1 MCRDACAGKSF
12 IANSSTMKW
21 RKQFFFLCALVSVFA
36 LNAWSQDAPDSQ
48 AVRPSGVSG
57 PVRKAKAVTAKD
69 TEDADVE
76 STAAHKTKT
85 SKSTHAAS
93 HRKRAKEKETEESIP
108 APTEYTPE
116 GIPKTSAA
124 SAIVVDANSGKILY
138 EKNADQTRVPA
149 STQKLLTALVVA
161 ESGFL
166 ERTVTVQ
173 VVDTLA
179 EPVKLNIKAGDTYQ
193 RIDLLRALLVKS
205 PNDVARCLARDN
217 AGSIEAFAEIMNRRA
232 QQLGAVHSH
241 LAESGFLERTV
252 TVQVVDTLAEPVK
265 LNIKAGDTYQRID
278 LLRALLVKSPNDV
291 ARCLARDNAGSIE
304 AFAQIMNRRAQELG
318 AVHSHF
324 VNPNGLPIPGQ
335 YSTARDL
342 SLIARA
348 AYANPT
354 IRSIVCLPQL
364 VFRYANGR
372 TRELENTNKLLRRL
386 PYCNGMKTGYTDAAG
401 KCLIASGT
409 RPGKDVI
416 VVVLGD
422 SSSKVWRD
430 ASALL
435 SWGLLM

>member
-1 MCRDACAGKSF
+1 M
-12 IANSSTMKW
+12 IW
-21 RKQFFFLCALVSVFA
+21 RKRIWSFCAFVLVSA
-36 LNAWSQDAPDSQ
+36 LGAWAQEGVDSE
-48 AVRPSGVSG
+48 VMRPSGVSG
-57 PVRKAKAVTAKD
+57 PVRKAKAVAARD
-69 TEDADVE
+69 TDDADVE
-76 STAAHKTKT
+76 PTSARKTKT
-85 SKSTHAAS
+85 SKSSRGSS
-93 HRKRAKEKETEESIP
+93 HRKRAKAKESEESIP
-108 APTEYTPE
+108 APTEFTPE

-124 SAIVVDANSGKILY
+124 SVIVVDANNGKILY
-138 EKNADQTRVPA
+138 EKNPDQIRPAA
-149 STQKLLTALVVA
+149 STQKLLTALIVA
-161 ESGFL
+161 ESGYL
-166 ERTVTVQ
+166 DRQVTVQ
-173 VVDTLA
+173 SVDTMCD
-179 EPVKLNIKAGDTYQ
+179 PVKLNIKTGDTYQ

-217 AGSIEAFAEIMNRRA
+217 AGSVGAFAEVMNRRA
-232 QQLGAVHSH
+232 QQ
-241 LAESGFLERTV
+241 
-252 TVQVVDTLAEPVK
+252 
-265 LNIKAGDTYQRID
+265 
-278 LLRALLVKSPNDV
+278 
-291 ARCLARDNAGSIE
+291 
-304 AFAQIMNRRAQELG
+304 LG

-335 YSTARDL
+335 YSSARDL

-422 SSSKVWRD
+422 SSSRVWRD

-435 SWGLLM
+435 SWGLWL